1 MEAAVANSTNL
12 TNPTETQVPAVTEIS
27 AGQIVAKMLKQ
38 EGIRHIFTISGGH
51 IVDIYN
57 GCIDEGDRKSVV

>member
-1 MEAAVANSTNL
+1 METAV
-12 TNPTETQVPAVTEIS
+12 ETQAPAITEIS

-57 GCIDEGDRKSVV
+57 G